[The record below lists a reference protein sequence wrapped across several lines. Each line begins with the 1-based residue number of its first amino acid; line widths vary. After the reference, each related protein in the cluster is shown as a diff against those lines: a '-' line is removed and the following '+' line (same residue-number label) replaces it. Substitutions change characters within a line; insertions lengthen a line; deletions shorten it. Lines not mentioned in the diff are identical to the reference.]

1 VEHPFV
7 FTLQRVNVSNAVP
20 ICNTSK
26 IFTIDIICTTS
37 NTILLVTMKDLKRV
51 RKHNRCCF
59 WMSGCYYIVP
69 DIMPQTRTFWKA
81 LINLISRGFQT
92 HTFLT

>member
-1 VEHPFV
+1 
-7 FTLQRVNVSNAVP
+7 
-20 ICNTSK
+20 
-26 IFTIDIICTTS
+26 
-37 NTILLVTMKDLKRV
+37 
-51 RKHNRCCF
+51 
-59 WMSGCYYIVP
+59 MSGCYYIVP